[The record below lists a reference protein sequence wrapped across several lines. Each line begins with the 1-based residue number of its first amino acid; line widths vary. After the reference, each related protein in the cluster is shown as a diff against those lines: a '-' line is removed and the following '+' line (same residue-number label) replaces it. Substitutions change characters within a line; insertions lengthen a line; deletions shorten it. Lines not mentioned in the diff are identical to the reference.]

1 MGSWPTGRA
10 DAYTT
15 GAPTKPAERNQ
26 GVLLSVEAGMA
37 FLDYAKQPALAA
49 LRGMRIDQEKDE
61 DEE

>member
-1 MGSWPTGRA
+1 
-10 DAYTT
+10 
-15 GAPTKPAERNQ
+15 
-26 GVLLSVEAGMA
+26 MA